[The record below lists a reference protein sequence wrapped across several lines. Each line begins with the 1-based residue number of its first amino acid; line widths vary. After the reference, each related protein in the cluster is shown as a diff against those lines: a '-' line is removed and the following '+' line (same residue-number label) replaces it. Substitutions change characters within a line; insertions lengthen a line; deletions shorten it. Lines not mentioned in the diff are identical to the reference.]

1 MLSRQNLKTNEVLK
15 MVNSTISYAIKFII
29 TSIVIG
35 SILGLV
41 GASAAHYFRVGIVL
55 ISSSFSEIINTSF
68 GFFYYIVTLTI
79 AVLIVHQVKR
89 INSNKPFQGIADS
102 IFYAHR
108 PDNEADI
115 KSGILSTFAA
125 FISAGG
131 GASVGQY
138 GPLVHFGATIGSWL
152 KKKLSFNL
160 SLDLYIGGGVAAAI
174 SSGFGAPLAGVV
186 FAHEAIMRHYSHK
199 AILSIAIASCVAFG
213 LSTTLWGESLIFPIS
228 KVKFDFVTIL
238 YVSFI
243 AGPLFGLVAI
253 TFMNS
258 LIFFNRL
265 ALKFS
270 SNTFLKYAI
279 AIILLSGIGHFVPEV
294 MGLGTSGVLSA
305 VSGELMLYF
314 ALIVLLGKIIATSIS
329 LGFGFFGGV
338 FSPAILVGASAGAVV
353 AELFV
358 LIGVLD
364 KFEPA
369 LVISGMAAVTGAVIG
384 APICM
389 VVIVM
394 ELTSSYTYALASL
407 VGLTLSVSLSH
418 ILFGASY
425 FDKQLATR
433 GVDISTGRSGMLLM
447 EKKAAD
453 FASNDFIALSGDDI
467 VANAT
472 RTMSEKN
479 KNEIIVL
486 DKAGKFVGK
495 IELHALINQDVTE
508 KIKKFTDKN
517 CVTIKNDAS
526 LQQAMEAA
534 ANFVGEA
541 IPIIDRQ
548 TNHIVSVITEGAIF
562 EAYLNVQD
570 TVIDM
575 EKR

>member
-1 MLSRQNLKTNEVLK
+1 ML
-15 MVNSTISYAIKFII
+15 VNSKFNYAVKFVI
-29 TSIVIG
+29 TSIIIG

-55 ISSSFSEIINTSF
+55 ISDGFSQIISNSY
-68 GFFYYIVTLTI
+68 GFFYYVFTLSI
-79 AVLIVHQVKR
+79 AVFIVHQIKKLN
-89 INSNKPFQGIADS
+89 IGSPFQGIADS

-115 KSGILSTFAA
+115 KSGILSTLAA

-138 GPLVHFGATIGSWL
+138 GPLVHFGSTIGSWL
-152 KKKLSFNL
+152 KEKLPFKL

-174 SSGFGAPLAGVV
+174 SSGFGAPLAGMV

-199 AILSIAIASCVAFG
+199 AVLSIAIASCVAFG
-213 LSTTLWGESLIFPIS
+213 LSTAVWGESLIFPIS
-228 KVKFDFVTIL
+228 KVEFDFLTIL

-243 AGPLFGLVAI
+243 AGPLFGLIAI
-253 TFMNS
+253 IFMNS
-258 LIFFNRL
+258 LIFFNKL
-265 ALKFS
+265 SVNFFS
-270 SNTFLKYAI
+270 NVLLKYAT
-279 AIILLSGIGHFVPEV
+279 AIIFLSAIGHFVPEV
-294 MGLGTSGVLSA
+294 MGLGTSTVLGA
-305 VSGELMLYF
+305 VSGEYVIYF
-314 ALIVLLGKIIATSIS
+314 ALIILIGKILATSVS

-338 FSPAILVGASAGAVV
+338 FSPALLVGASAGAVV

-358 LIGVLD
+358 ILGFLE

-369 LVISGMAAVTGAVIG
+369 LVVSGMAAVTGAVIG
-384 APICM
+384 APLCM

-394 ELTSSYTYALASL
+394 ELTSSYIYALASL

-425 FDKQLATR
+425 FDRQLGAR
-433 GVDISTGRSGMLLM
+433 GIDISTGRSGMFLM
-447 EKKAAD
+447 EKR
-453 FASNDFIALSGDDI
+453 ASDYASLEYIQLHCEDLVKDASRL
-467 VANAT
+467 
-472 RTMSEKN
+472 MSEQN
-479 KNEIIVL
+479 KNEVIVL
-486 DKAGKFVGK
+486 DANGEFYGK
-495 IELHALINQDVTE
+495 IELHSLIGKPANNKIE
-508 KIKKFTDKN
+508 KFADTN
-517 CVTIKNDAS
+517 CVTLKHDAS

-541 IPIIDRQ
+541 IPIINRD
-548 TNHIVSVITEGAIF
+548 TNQVISVITEGAIF
-562 EAYLNVQD
+562 DAYLKVQD

>member
-1 MLSRQNLKTNEVLK
+1 M
-15 MVNSTISYAIKFII
+15 MVNSKLNYAVKFTI
-29 TSIVIG
+29 TSIIIG

-55 ISSSFSEIINTSF
+55 ISDGFSQIISSSY
-68 GFFYYIVTLTI
+68 GFFYYVFTLSV
-79 AVLIVHQVKR
+79 AALIVHQVKKL
-89 INSNKPFQGIADS
+89 NTGKPFQGIADS

-115 KSGILSTFAA
+115 KSGILSTLAA

-138 GPLVHFGATIGSWL
+138 GPLVHFGSTIGSWL
-152 KKKLSFNL
+152 KEKLPFKL

-174 SSGFGAPLAGVV
+174 SSGFGAPLAGMV

-199 AILSIAIASCVAFG
+199 AVLSIAIASCVAFG
-213 LSTTLWGESLIFPIS
+213 LSTAVWGESLIFPIS
-228 KVKFDFVTIL
+228 QVEFDFLTIL

-253 TFMNS
+253 IFMNS
-258 LIFFNRL
+258 LIFFNKL
-265 ALKFS
+265 SVKFL
-270 SNTFLKYAI
+270 SNVFLRYAI
-279 AIILLSGIGHFVPEV
+279 AIIALSAIGHFVPEV
-294 MGLGTSGVLSA
+294 MGLGTGTVLGA
-305 VSGELMLYF
+305 VSGEYVLYF
-314 ALIVLLGKIIATSIS
+314 ALIILIGKIVATSVS

-338 FSPAILVGASAGAVV
+338 FSPALLVGASAGAVV

-358 LIGVLD
+358 VVGFLE

-369 LVISGMAAVTGAVIG
+369 LVVSGMAAVTGAVIG
-384 APICM
+384 APLCM

-394 ELTSSYTYALASL
+394 ELTSSYIYALASL

-425 FDKQLATR
+425 FDRQLGTR
-433 GVDISTGRSGMLLM
+433 GIDISTGRSGMFLM
-447 EKKAAD
+447 EKRASD
-453 FASNDFIALSGDDI
+453 FASLDYIQLHCEDVVRDASRL
-467 VANAT
+467 
-472 RTMSEKN
+472 MSEQN
-479 KNEIIVL
+479 KNEVIVL
-486 DKAGKFVGK
+486 DATGQFYGK
-495 IELHALINQDVTE
+495 IELHALIGKPASSKIE
-508 KIKKFTDKN
+508 KFVDTN
-517 CVTIKNDAS
+517 CVTIKHDAS

-541 IPIIDRQ
+541 IPIINRE
-548 TNHIVSVITEGAIF
+548 TNQVISVITEGAIF
-562 EAYLNVQD
+562 DAYLKVQD

>member
-1 MLSRQNLKTNEVLK
+1 M
-15 MVNSTISYAIKFII
+15 MVNSKLNYAVKFTI
-29 TSIVIG
+29 TSIIIG

-55 ISSSFSEIINTSF
+55 ISDGFSQIINSSY
-68 GFFYYIVTLTI
+68 GFFYYVFTLSV
-79 AVLIVHQVKR
+79 AALIVHQVKKL
-89 INSNKPFQGIADS
+89 NTGKPFQGIADS

-115 KSGILSTFAA
+115 KSGILSTLAA

-138 GPLVHFGATIGSWL
+138 GPLVHFGSTIGSWL
-152 KKKLSFNL
+152 KEKLPFKL

-174 SSGFGAPLAGVV
+174 SSGFGAPIAGMV

-199 AILSIAIASCVAFG
+199 AVLSIAIASCVAFG
-213 LSTTLWGESLIFPIS
+213 LSTAVWGESLIFPIS
-228 KVKFDFVTIL
+228 QVEFDFLTIL

-253 TFMNS
+253 IFMNS
-258 LIFFNRL
+258 LIFFNKL
-265 ALKFS
+265 SVKFF
-270 SNTFLKYAI
+270 SNVFLRYAI
-279 AIILLSGIGHFVPEV
+279 AIIALSAIGHFVPEV
-294 MGLGTSGVLSA
+294 MGLGTGTVLGA
-305 VSGELMLYF
+305 VSGEYVLYF
-314 ALIVLLGKIIATSIS
+314 ALIILIGKIVATSVS

-338 FSPAILVGASAGAVV
+338 FSPALLVGASAGAVV
-353 AELFV
+353 AESFV
-358 LIGVLD
+358 VVGFLE

-369 LVISGMAAVTGAVIG
+369 LVVSGMAAVTGALIG
-384 APICM
+384 APLCM

-394 ELTSSYTYALASL
+394 ELTSSYIYALASL

-425 FDKQLATR
+425 FDRQLGTR
-433 GVDISTGRSGMLLM
+433 GIDISTGRSGMFLM
-447 EKKAAD
+447 EKRASD
-453 FASNDFIALSGDDI
+453 FASLDYIQLHCEDVVRDASRL
-467 VANAT
+467 
-472 RTMSEKN
+472 MSEQN
-479 KNEIIVL
+479 KNEVIVL
-486 DKAGKFVGK
+486 DATGQFYGK
-495 IELHALINQDVTE
+495 IELHSLIGKPASSKIE
-508 KIKKFTDKN
+508 KFVDTN
-517 CVTIKNDAS
+517 CVTIKHDAS

-541 IPIIDRQ
+541 IPIINRE
-548 TNHIVSVITEGAIF
+548 TNQVISVITEGAIF
-562 EAYLNVQD
+562 DAYLKVQD

>member
-1 MLSRQNLKTNEVLK
+1 M
-15 MVNSTISYAIKFII
+15 MVNSKFSYAVNFII
-29 TSIVIG
+29 TSIIIG

-55 ISSSFSEIINTSF
+55 ISDGFSQIITSSY
-68 GFFYYIVTLTI
+68 GFFYYVFTLSV
-79 AVLIVHQVKR
+79 AVFLVHQIKKL
-89 INSNKPFQGIADS
+89 NTGKPFQGIADS

-115 KSGILSTFAA
+115 KSGILSTLAA

-138 GPLVHFGATIGSWL
+138 GPLVHFGSTIGSWL
-152 KKKLSFNL
+152 KEKLPFKL

-174 SSGFGAPLAGVV
+174 SSGFGAPLAGMV

-199 AILSIAIASCVAFG
+199 AVLSIAIASCVAFG
-213 LSTTLWGESLIFPIS
+213 LSTAVWGESLIFPIS
-228 KVKFDFVTIL
+228 KVEFDFLTIL

-253 TFMNS
+253 IFMNS
-258 LIFFNRL
+258 LIFFNKL
-265 ALKFS
+265 SVNYFS
-270 SNTFLKYAI
+270 NLLLKYAT
-279 AIILLSGIGHFVPEV
+279 AIIFLSAIGHFVPEV
-294 MGLGTSGVLSA
+294 MGLGTSSVLGA
-305 VSGELMLYF
+305 VSGEYVLYF
-314 ALIVLLGKIIATSIS
+314 ALIILIGKILATSVS

-338 FSPAILVGASAGAVV
+338 FSPALLVGASAGAVV

-358 LIGVLD
+358 ILGFLE

-369 LVISGMAAVTGAVIG
+369 LVVSGMAAVTGAVIG
-384 APICM
+384 APLCM

-394 ELTSSYTYALASL
+394 ELTSSYIYALASL

-425 FDKQLATR
+425 FDRQLGAR
-433 GVDISTGRSGMLLM
+433 GIDISTGRSGMFLM
-447 EKKAAD
+447 EKR
-453 FASNDFIALSGDDI
+453 ASDYASLDYIQLRCEDSVKDASRL
-467 VANAT
+467 
-472 RTMSEKN
+472 MSEQN
-479 KNEIIVL
+479 KNEVIVL
-486 DKAGKFVGK
+486 DANGEFYGK
-495 IELHALINQDVTE
+495 IELHSLIGKPANNKIE
-508 KIKKFTDKN
+508 KFADTN
-517 CVTIKNDAS
+517 CVTLKHDAS

-541 IPIIDRQ
+541 IPIINRE
-548 TNHIVSVITEGAIF
+548 TNQVISVITEGAIF
-562 EAYLNVQD
+562 DAYLKVQD

>member
-1 MLSRQNLKTNEVLK
+1 M
-15 MVNSTISYAIKFII
+15 MVNTKLNYAVKFTI
-29 TSIVIG
+29 TSIIIG

-55 ISSSFSEIINTSF
+55 ISDGFSQIISSSY
-68 GFFYYIVTLTI
+68 GFFYYLFTLTV
-79 AVLIVHQVKR
+79 AALIVHQVKKL
-89 INSNKPFQGIADS
+89 NTGKPFQGIADS

-115 KSGILSTFAA
+115 KSGILSTLAA

-138 GPLVHFGATIGSWL
+138 GPLVHFGSTIGSWL
-152 KKKLSFNL
+152 KEKLPFQL

-174 SSGFGAPLAGVV
+174 SSGFGAPLAGMV

-199 AILSIAIASCVAFG
+199 AVLSIAIASCVAFG
-213 LSTTLWGESLIFPIS
+213 LSTAVWGESLIFPIS
-228 KVKFDFVTIL
+228 KVEFDFLTIL

-243 AGPLFGLVAI
+243 AGPVFGIVAI
-253 TFMNS
+253 IFMNS
-258 LIFFNRL
+258 LIFFNKL
-265 ALKFS
+265 SVKFF
-270 SNTFLKYAI
+270 SNVLLRYAI
-279 AIILLSGIGHFVPEV
+279 AIIALSAIGHFVPEV
-294 MGLGTSGVLSA
+294 MGLGTSTVLGA
-305 VSGELMLYF
+305 VSGEYVLYF
-314 ALIVLLGKIIATSIS
+314 ALIILIGKILATSVS

-338 FSPAILVGASAGAVV
+338 FSPALLVGASAGAVV

-358 LIGVLD
+358 VVGFLE

-369 LVISGMAAVTGAVIG
+369 LIVSGMAAVTGAVIG
-384 APICM
+384 APLCM

-394 ELTSSYTYALASL
+394 ELTSSYIYALASL

-425 FDKQLATR
+425 FDRQLGDR
-433 GVDISTGRSGMLLM
+433 GIDISTGRSGMFLM
-447 EKKAAD
+447 EKR
-453 FASNDFIALSGDDI
+453 ASDYASLDYIQLHCEDLVRDASRL
-467 VANAT
+467 
-472 RTMSEKN
+472 MSEQN
-479 KNEIIVL
+479 KNEVIVL
-486 DKAGKFVGK
+486 DANGQFYGK
-495 IELHALINQDVTE
+495 IELHSLIGKSPSSKIE
-508 KIKKFTDKN
+508 KFVDTN
-517 CVTIKNDAS
+517 CVTIKHDAS

-541 IPIIDRQ
+541 IPIINRE
-548 TNHIVSVITEGAIF
+548 TNQVISVITEGAIF
-562 EAYLNVQD
+562 DAYLKVQD

>member
-1 MLSRQNLKTNEVLK
+1 M
-15 MVNSTISYAIKFII
+15 MVNSKLNYAVKFTI
-29 TSIVIG
+29 TSIIIG

-55 ISSSFSEIINTSF
+55 ISDGFSQIISSSY
-68 GFFYYIVTLTI
+68 GFFYYVFTLSV
-79 AVLIVHQVKR
+79 AALIVHQVKKL
-89 INSNKPFQGIADS
+89 NTGKPFQGIADS

-115 KSGILSTFAA
+115 KSGILSTLAA

-138 GPLVHFGATIGSWL
+138 GPLVHFGSTIGSWL
-152 KKKLSFNL
+152 KEKLPFKL

-174 SSGFGAPLAGVV
+174 SSGFGAPLAGMV

-199 AILSIAIASCVAFG
+199 AVLSIAIASCVAFG
-213 LSTTLWGESLIFPIS
+213 LSTAVWGESLIFPIS
-228 KVKFDFVTIL
+228 QVEFDFLTIL

-253 TFMNS
+253 IFMNS
-258 LIFFNRL
+258 LIFFNKL
-265 ALKFS
+265 SVKFL
-270 SNTFLKYAI
+270 SNVFLRYAI
-279 AIILLSGIGHFVPEV
+279 AIIALSAIGHFVPEV
-294 MGLGTSGVLSA
+294 MGLGTGTVLGA
-305 VSGELMLYF
+305 VSGEYVLYF
-314 ALIVLLGKIIATSIS
+314 ALIILIGKIVATSVS

-338 FSPAILVGASAGAVV
+338 FSPALLVGASAGAVV

-358 LIGVLD
+358 VVGFLE

-369 LVISGMAAVTGAVIG
+369 LVVSGMAAVTGAVIG
-384 APICM
+384 APLCM

-394 ELTSSYTYALASL
+394 ELTSSYIYALASL

-425 FDKQLATR
+425 FDRQLGAR
-433 GVDISTGRSGMLLM
+433 GIDISTGRSGMFLM
-447 EKKAAD
+447 EKRASD
-453 FASNDFIALSGDDI
+453 FASLDYIQLHCEDVVRDASRL
-467 VANAT
+467 
-472 RTMSEKN
+472 MSEQN
-479 KNEIIVL
+479 KNEVIVL
-486 DKAGKFVGK
+486 DATGQFYGK
-495 IELHALINQDVTE
+495 IELHALIGKPASSKIE
-508 KIKKFTDKN
+508 KFVDTN
-517 CVTIKNDAS
+517 CVTIKHDAS

-541 IPIIDRQ
+541 IPIINRE
-548 TNHIVSVITEGAIF
+548 TNQVISVITEGAIF
-562 EAYLNVQD
+562 DAYLKVQD

>member
-1 MLSRQNLKTNEVLK
+1 M
-15 MVNSTISYAIKFII
+15 MVNSKLNYAVKFTI
-29 TSIVIG
+29 TSIIIG

-55 ISSSFSEIINTSF
+55 ISDGFSQIISSSY
-68 GFFYYIVTLTI
+68 GFFYYVFTLSV
-79 AVLIVHQVKR
+79 AALIVHQVKKL
-89 INSNKPFQGIADS
+89 NTGKPFQGIADS

-115 KSGILSTFAA
+115 KSGILSTLAA

-138 GPLVHFGATIGSWL
+138 GPLVHFGSTIGSWL
-152 KKKLSFNL
+152 KEKLPFKL

-174 SSGFGAPLAGVV
+174 SSGFGAPLAGMV

-199 AILSIAIASCVAFG
+199 AVLSIAIASCVAFG
-213 LSTTLWGESLIFPIS
+213 LSTAVWGESLIFPIS
-228 KVKFDFVTIL
+228 KVEFDFLTIL

-253 TFMNS
+253 IFMNS
-258 LIFFNRL
+258 LIFFNKL
-265 ALKFS
+265 SVKFF
-270 SNTFLKYAI
+270 SNVFLRYAI
-279 AIILLSGIGHFVPEV
+279 AIIALSAIGHFVPEV
-294 MGLGTSGVLSA
+294 MGLGTGTVLGA
-305 VSGELMLYF
+305 VSGEYVLYF
-314 ALIVLLGKIIATSIS
+314 ALIILIGKIVATSVS

-338 FSPAILVGASAGAVV
+338 FSPALLVGASAGAVV

-358 LIGVLD
+358 VVGFLE

-369 LVISGMAAVTGAVIG
+369 LVVSGMAAVTGAVIG
-384 APICM
+384 APLCM

-394 ELTSSYTYALASL
+394 ELTSSYIYALASL

-425 FDKQLATR
+425 FDRQLGTR
-433 GVDISTGRSGMLLM
+433 GIDISTGRSGMFLM
-447 EKKAAD
+447 EKRASD
-453 FASNDFIALSGDDI
+453 FASLDYIQLHCEDVVRDASRL
-467 VANAT
+467 
-472 RTMSEKN
+472 MSEQN
-479 KNEIIVL
+479 KNEVIVL
-486 DKAGKFVGK
+486 DATGQFYGK
-495 IELHALINQDVTE
+495 IELHALIGKPASSKIE
-508 KIKKFTDKN
+508 KFVDTN
-517 CVTIKNDAS
+517 CVTIKHDAS

-541 IPIIDRQ
+541 IPIINRE
-548 TNHIVSVITEGAIF
+548 TNQVISVITEGAIF
-562 EAYLNVQD
+562 DAYLKVQD

>member
-1 MLSRQNLKTNEVLK
+1 M
-15 MVNSTISYAIKFII
+15 MVNTKLNYAVKFTI
-29 TSIVIG
+29 TSIIIG

-55 ISSSFSEIINTSF
+55 ISDGFSQIISSSY
-68 GFFYYIVTLTI
+68 GFFYYLFTLTV
-79 AVLIVHQVKR
+79 AALIVHQVKKL
-89 INSNKPFQGIADS
+89 NTGKPFQGIADS

-115 KSGILSTFAA
+115 KSGILSTLAA

-138 GPLVHFGATIGSWL
+138 GPLVHFGSTIGSWL
-152 KKKLSFNL
+152 KEKLPFQL

-174 SSGFGAPLAGVV
+174 SSGFGAPLAGMV

-199 AILSIAIASCVAFG
+199 AVLSIAIASCVAFG
-213 LSTTLWGESLIFPIS
+213 LSTAVWGESLIFPIS
-228 KVKFDFVTIL
+228 KVEFDFLTIL

-243 AGPLFGLVAI
+243 AGPVFGIVAI
-253 TFMNS
+253 IFMNS
-258 LIFFNRL
+258 LIFFNKL
-265 ALKFS
+265 SGKFF
-270 SNTFLKYAI
+270 SNVLLRYAI
-279 AIILLSGIGHFVPEV
+279 AIIALSAIGHFVPEV
-294 MGLGTSGVLSA
+294 MGLGTSTVLGA
-305 VSGELMLYF
+305 VSGEYVLYF
-314 ALIVLLGKIIATSIS
+314 ALIILIGKILATSVS

-338 FSPAILVGASAGAVV
+338 FSPALLVGASAGAVV

-358 LIGVLD
+358 VVGFLE

-369 LVISGMAAVTGAVIG
+369 LVVSGMAAVTGAVIG
-384 APICM
+384 APLCM

-394 ELTSSYTYALASL
+394 ELTSSYIYALASL

-425 FDKQLATR
+425 FDRQLGAR
-433 GVDISTGRSGMLLM
+433 GIDISTGRSGMFLM
-447 EKKAAD
+447 EKR
-453 FASNDFIALSGDDI
+453 ASDYASLDYIQLHCDDL
-467 VANAT
+467 VRDAS
-472 RTMSEKN
+472 RLMSEQN
-479 KNEIIVL
+479 KNEVIVL
-486 DKAGKFVGK
+486 DTNGQFYGK
-495 IELHALINQDVTE
+495 IELHSLIGKSATSKIE
-508 KIKKFTDKN
+508 KFVDTN
-517 CVTIKNDAS
+517 CVTIKHDAS

-541 IPIIDRQ
+541 IPIINRE
-548 TNHIVSVITEGAIF
+548 TNQVISVITEGAIF
-562 EAYLNVQD
+562 DAYLKVQD